1 MASEKQMLAL
11 LRAAVDRYQMIHAD
25 DRVAVGVSGGKDSL
39 ALLTLLAAL
48 RKFYPIPF
56 TLTAI
61 TLDLQFNGKAG
72 DFSQIQQLCERLDV
86 PYVVRK
92 TDIFDTVFRQKQEK
106 NPCSL
111 CARLRRGTLHKEA
124 AELGCNVVA
133 LGHHRDDA
141 AQTVL
146 MNLLCGGTLD
156 CFAPKCTLD
165 RCGLTLIRPM
175 IFMAQAQVEGF
186 AKKQQLPIVTSACPV
201 NGQTERART
210 EQLLRQLR
218 EQYGPVE
225 QKILHALQKSGIH
238 GWGET
243 K

>member
-106 NPCSL
+106 NILFQRVQAYQHPAMIL
-111 CARLRRGTLHKEA
+111 KTTIIFRLY
-124 AELGCNVVA
+124 
-133 LGHHRDDA
+133 
-141 AQTVL
+141 L
-146 MNLLCGGTLD
+146 MKQKKKSILRYGQKYGINLML
-156 CFAPKCTLD
+156 K
-165 RCGLTLIRPM
+165 
-175 IFMAQAQVEGF
+175 
-186 AKKQQLPIVTSACPV
+186 
-201 NGQTERART
+201 
-210 EQLLRQLR
+210 
-218 EQYGPVE
+218 
-225 QKILHALQKSGIH
+225 
-238 GWGET
+238 
-243 K
+243 